1 MLEMSLVGATAL
13 RIPALGLGE
22 PTAKPSLRGRDRLL
36 RAGHMG
42 HVLRAASGV
51 PSGRLPR
58 LSGPGWAAKQGAST
72 SGGQVAG
79 LLSGGKG
86 IRGARS
92 GAEALPAELEPMEA
106 RERALRRVARAAH
119 HFAALGL
126 TAAEAMTATP
136 AVVQKAWGGMVAM

>member
-1 MLEMSLVGATAL
+1 MENLLLSPHCADETASYVQDTWDTFCERL
-13 RIPALGLGE
+13 REFQAADFHGFRDQAGQ
-22 PTAKPSLRGRDRLL
+22 AK
-36 RAGHMG
+36 H
-42 HVLRAASGV
+42 
-51 PSGRLPR
+51 
-58 LSGPGWAAKQGAST
+58 GAST